1 MERYLDSLLDGLEE
15 LNVKV
20 PLHVMQSSGGVIT
33 AASARQRPV
42 YTLLSGPVGGTIGG
56 VALSEA
62 MQFPHLLCVDM
73 GGTSFD
79 LSLIVDGTPRVTSEV
94 EFEGLPLL
102 MSAVD
107 IHTIGAGGGSLAWLE
122 GGRLRVG
129 PQSAGSTPGPACYG
143 KGGTEATVTDANLFL
158 NRLGTRSLL
167 GGRMEL
173 DLQAAGT
180 ALKRLSRQLGMEAT
194 ALAEGVFSIINAKM
208 ADAIR
213 TITVRQGIDPR
224 DFLLVAFGGAGPMHA
239 VWLAR
244 ELEISQVIVPR
255 SPGAFSAWGMLQ
267 TDVRHD
273 LTRTFYQPL
282 ERVSVRRLLE
292 IYAEL
297 EAEGEELLQREG
309 LPSVRMSFQRS
320 ADMR

>member
-173 DLQAAGT
+173 DLQ
-180 ALKRLSRQLGMEAT
+180 L
-194 ALAEGVFSIINAKM
+194 
-208 ADAIR
+208 
-213 TITVRQGIDPR
+213 P
-224 DFLLVAFGGAGPMHA
+224 
-239 VWLAR
+239 AR
-244 ELEISQVIVPR
+244 P
-255 SPGAFSAWGMLQ
+255 
-267 TDVRHD
+267 
-273 LTRTFYQPL
+273 
-282 ERVSVRRLLE
+282 
-292 IYAEL
+292 
-297 EAEGEELLQREG
+297 
-309 LPSVRMSFQRS
+309 
-320 ADMR
+320 